1 MKQNDLL
8 FNKRYIRHGWL
19 TSALMAAVLLCG
31 LSGCQADAEKAVQ
44 ESQQAVIT
52 TTEQVCSSVETISLD
67 EAHIETD
74 FQITDWTMED
84 FLSDIEVNDKKLSL
98 PCSYEELCKHFE
110 LELDSCSE
118 FDGDYYYS
126 YALRDNLY
134 ILASYHSENKTNNP
148 SAEEMHDFY
157 LSCTDDSCN
166 FRFGDVKSN
175 SSTREDVEKIFG
187 KPNDGIPGTS
197 WYRFDGSKAVIICY
211 NENDNI
217 NYIHCY
223 FGE

>member
-1 MKQNDLL
+1 MKKINKCYSQRKLL
-8 FNKRYIRHGWL
+8 
-19 TSALMAAVLLCG
+19 TAALMLAMLVCG
-31 LSGCQADAEKAVQ
+31 LVGCQADVDTEQTDTERAVQ
-44 ESQQAVIT
+44 ESQQAAV
-52 TTEQVCSSVETISLD
+52 TISSD
-67 EAHIETD
+67 EAHFETD
-74 FQITDWTMED
+74 FEITDWTMED

-134 ILASYHSENKTNNP
+134 ILASYHSETKTNNP

-166 FRFGDVKSN
+166 FRFGDIKSN
-175 SSTREDVEKIFG
+175 SSTREDVEKILG

-217 NYIHCY
+217 DYIHCY